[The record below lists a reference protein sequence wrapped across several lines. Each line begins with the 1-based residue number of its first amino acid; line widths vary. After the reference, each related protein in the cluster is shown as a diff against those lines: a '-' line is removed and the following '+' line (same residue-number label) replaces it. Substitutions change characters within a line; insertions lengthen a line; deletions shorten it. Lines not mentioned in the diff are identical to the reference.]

1 MAVTEALTTLKDKS
15 QFLRRFKI
23 ILSLISGSSNK
34 AKEICSDQKKFKI
47 WADNHI
53 KVFPQHGPYLNCYEI
68 DLVHENEPTERL
80 NIDSV
85 VATFSPTKS
94 SSDRIISSDP
104 EGDELIRDTN
114 IRGSKRTRRDIS
126 QDLSRISLSPPKKI
140 SANESEES
148 PLPPPVFGH
157 APSMSKGPRRIS
169 SPSVRP
175 GQGCSGI
182 GDGESRAETRAGR
195 GISIA
200 GRGAGSISGRGAGS
214 ISGRGAGSISGR
226 GAGSISGRGAGS
238 IAVRGNVNRSRG
250 SGRGAGRGEF
260 IVDSS
265 TSGHKMTRRSSKK

>member
-1 MAVTEALTTLKDKS
+1 MAVTEALTTLNDKS

-23 ILSLISGSSNK
+23 ILSLISGCSKK

-53 KVFPQHGPYLNCYEI
+53 KFFPQHGPYLNCYEI

-157 APSMSKGPRRIS
+157 APSMSKGPRGIS

-175 GQGCSGI
+175 GQGYSGI

-195 GISIA
+195 GIS
-200 GRGAGSISGRGAGS
+200 
-214 ISGRGAGSISGR
+214 SGR

-265 TSGHKMTRRSSKK
+265 ASGHKMTRRSSKK